1 MALVIHGVNNIDR
14 FSFSY
19 YSLSTQIIITN
30 IITTFIGLLFLFF
43 FNYSILQNNQNVEK
57 KIKNISNQ
65 TENISAYLENHAII
79 RIPQFNEENCER
91 FINSNNNLD
100 NNFNCGEVQLSD
112 PQLDPSLT
120 QNYLIDKYFNQ
131 TNSIKVYDANL
142 LKFADTEDLYLPEAV
157 IEVDL
162 EKNNINQTLFSRYK
176 GKYLQIYNEI
186 QRIID
191 KNKLQKYK
199 ADIYKGDI
207 SLVIETIKS
216 QDVVTKLKNIKNN
229 NIFLTKSIP
238 IIKNDNTYGVV
249 LVSGNLIQENT
260 ESALISFNL
269 FNLFII
275 IVFFM
280 FLLSFFFLK
289 SIISPIKKLSNIVN
303 IERNKMNI
311 NNLELDYPIRN
322 DEIGSLS
329 KEIKNMSVDL
339 KERINEIENFAA
351 DVSHELKNPLAS
363 IKSSN
368 EILSNKN
375 ITKENKKLLLEN
387 IKKDVDRMNVLISD
401 ISNYTRIQAE
411 IDVEAFVKINIVK
424 FINEI
429 IQSYLENKKNIKIEF
444 RYEKNSRQ
452 VLANKNK
459 LAQVIVNLL
468 DNSLSF
474 GPKNSNILI
483 FQTTNKNNMIIYFID
498 QGPGIKSSLKNKIF
512 ERFYTDRSENDEY
525 HSGLG
530 LSISKRIIESFGG
543 KIELVKSP
551 IKYYKGACFN
561 LEIPLKD

>member
-1 MALVIHGVNNIDR
+1 M
-14 FSFSY
+14 
-19 YSLSTQIIITN
+19 
-30 IITTFIGLLFLFF
+30 
-43 FNYSILQNNQNVEK
+43 
-57 KIKNISNQ
+57 
-65 TENISAYLENHAII
+65 ENISVYLENHAII

-142 LKFADTEDLYLPEAV
+142 LKFADTDDLYLPEAV

-162 EKNNINQTLFSRYK
+162 EKNNINHSLFTKYK
-176 GKYLQIYNEI
+176 GKYLEIFNEI

-191 KNKLQKYK
+191 TKKLQKYK
-199 ADIYKGDI
+199 ADTYKGDI

-216 QDVVTKLKNIKNN
+216 QDVVTKLRNIKNN
-229 NIFLTKSIP
+229 NIFLTNSIP

-249 LVSGNLIQENT
+249 LVTGNLIQENT

-289 SIISPIKKLSNIVN
+289 SIISPIKKLSNIVK

-375 ITKENKKLLLEN
+375 ITKENKILLLEN

-444 RYEKNSRQ
+444 RYEKNSRHI
-452 VLANKNK
+452 LANKNK

-498 QGPGIKSSLKNKIF
+498 QGPGIKSSLENKIF
-512 ERFYTDRSENDEY
+512 ERFYTDRSESDEY

-543 KIELVKSP
+543 KIELTKSP

>member
-176 GKYLQIYNEI
+176 DKYLQIYNEI

-216 QDVVTKLKNIKNN
+216 QDVVTKLRNIKNN

-483 FQTTNKNNMIIYFID
+483 FQTTNKNHMIIYFID

-551 IKYYKGACFN
+551 IKNYKGACFN